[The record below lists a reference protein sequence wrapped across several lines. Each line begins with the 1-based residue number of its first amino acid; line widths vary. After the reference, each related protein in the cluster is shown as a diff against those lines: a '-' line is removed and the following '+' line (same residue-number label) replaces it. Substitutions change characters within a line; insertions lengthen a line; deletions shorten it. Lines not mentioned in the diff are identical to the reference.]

1 MFYSRFGN
9 KIKNFG
15 TFSMT
20 GRQRDLKRQIETPV
34 CLNDFF
40 SVWTLLKVSAVGYRS
55 SWEIKSRDLF
65 FQFQFQVL
73 VCDIIQVWVLHLVL
87 ILDGNSDTC
96 AHF

>member
-1 MFYSRFGN
+1 
-9 KIKNFG
+9 
-15 TFSMT
+15 MT

-40 SVWTLLKVSAVGYRS
+40 SVWTLLKVSALGYRS

-87 ILDGNSDTC
+87 ILDGNSEHA
-96 AHF
+96 AHVGKKIGLFSRNQ